1 MIGVDSNILL
11 RYFLKD
17 DPLWSDAAANV
28 INQICVPENPG
39 FVNEVVLAETV
50 WTLQR
55 KGVARSVID
64 TFVSGLLSAD
74 NLVLNQPAA
83 VHKALTYYRSSKAG
97 FNDCLILAINTQAN
111 VPSTVTIDRI
121 AQNLPAF
128 KPLPRT

>member
-1 MIGVDSNILL
+1 
-11 RYFLKD
+11 
-17 DPLWSDAAANV
+17 
-28 INQICVPENPG
+28 
-39 FVNEVVLAETV
+39 
-50 WTLQR
+50 
-55 KGVARSVID
+55 VID